1 MFGAISRKFQ
11 LKFKDRAA
19 AGNIL
24 AEILK
29 DGLNKEKLEKSIV
42 VLGIP
47 RGGVVTADVVARKLT
62 SSSLPSLANA
72 AVVDFDIIVPRKLTD
87 PDNKEQAIG
96 AVMEDGTT
104 YLDQE
109 LISMLQIT
117 PDYIEKEKAEQ
128 IQEIRRRI
136 TLYSINTTINHYERL
151 KGKTV
156 ILVDDG
162 AATGATLMAAARW
175 LKRKH
180 APKRLLIA
188 VPVAPKDTVKLLK
201 QEADAVEV
209 VTSPSSIFRS
219 VEQFYQDFRQIP
231 DDKVMAILRDRNL
244 LV

>member
-1 MFGAISRKFQ
+1 MFGAISRRFQ

-29 DGLNKEKLEKSIV
+29 GRLNKEKLEECIV
-42 VLGIP
+42 VLGVP
-47 RGGVVTADVVARKLT
+47 RGGVVTADVVARKLL
-62 SSSLPSLANA
+62 SSSNDA
-72 AVVDFDIIVPRKLTD
+72 VDFDIIVPRKLTD

-104 YLDQE
+104 YLDEE

-128 IQEIRRRI
+128 IQEIRHRNA
-136 TLYSINTTINHYERL
+136 LYSINATTTINHYEHL
-151 KGKTV
+151 KDKTA

-162 AATGATLMAAARW
+162 AATGATLIAAARW

-180 APKRLLIA
+180 TPKYLIIA
-188 VPVAPKDTVKLLK
+188 VPVAPKDTLKLLK

-219 VEQFYQDFRQIP
+219 VEQFYQDFRQVP
-231 DDKVMAILRDRNL
+231 DDKVMDILRNRNM